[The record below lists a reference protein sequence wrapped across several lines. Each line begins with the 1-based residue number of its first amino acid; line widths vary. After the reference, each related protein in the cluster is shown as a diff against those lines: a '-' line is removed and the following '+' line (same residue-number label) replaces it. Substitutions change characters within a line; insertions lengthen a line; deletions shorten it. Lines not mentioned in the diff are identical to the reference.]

1 MNTDSPGPRNAR
13 SGPLDS
19 GTPDPGSAV
28 PPGPTNPATSG
39 GIDPATS
46 GGANPAVPGGANPAN
61 PGPTHAAHPA
71 PMIRVEKLSKRFG
84 RLQVLDALDLEIEA
98 GRTTAILG
106 PNGAGKTTLIK
117 SILGL
122 VIPDS
127 GRIVVNGME
136 LDGSPD
142 YRRQIGYMP
151 QIARYPENLTARE
164 IVAMVT
170 DLRGHREGDDALD
183 PGLVEALRVEGEMD
197 KPFRT
202 LSGGNRQKVSAVLA
216 LLFRPRIL
224 FLDEPTAGLDPVSSS
239 ILKDRL
245 LAERE
250 AGRTLVLTSHVM
262 AEVEELADTVVYL
275 LDGRI
280 HFRES
285 VEELLGSTG
294 ERSLERAIARRIT
307 ARVVA

>member
-1 MNTDSPGPRNAR
+1 MNP
-13 SGPLDS
+13 
-19 GTPDPGSAV
+19 
-28 PPGPTNPATSG
+28 PTNGAPPAA
-39 GIDPATS
+39 PE
-46 GGANPAVPGGANPAN
+46 NPV
-61 PGPTHAAHPA
+61 
-71 PMIRVEKLSKRFG
+71 IRVERLSKRFG
-84 RLQVLDALDLEIEA
+84 RLTVLDALDLAIDA

-122 VIPDS
+122 VIPD
-127 GRIVVNGME
+127 GGTITVAGHP
-136 LDGSPD
+136 LDGSPE

-164 IVAMVT
+164 ILAMVS
-170 DLRGHREGDDALD
+170 DLRGNPGDADEE
-183 PGLVEALRVEGEMD
+183 LVGELRLEDELD

-216 LLFRPRIL
+216 LRFRPHIL

-239 ILKDRL
+239 VLKDRL
-245 LAERE
+245 LRERAE
-250 AGRTLVLTSHVM
+250 GRTLVLTSHVM
-262 AEVEELADTVVYL
+262 AEVQELADTVVYL

-285 VEELLGSTG
+285 VESLMGSTG
-294 ERSLERAIARRIT
+294 EASLERAIARRIT

>member
-1 MNTDSPGPRNAR
+1 MNGERQSP
-13 SGPLDS
+13 
-19 GTPDPGSAV
+19 
-28 PPGPTNPATSG
+28 
-39 GIDPATS
+39 
-46 GGANPAVPGGANPAN
+46 
-61 PGPTHAAHPA
+61 

-127 GRIVVNGME
+127 GTITVAGEVVGA
-136 LDGSPD
+136 SPE
-142 YRRQIGYMP
+142 YRRRIGYMP

-164 IVAMVT
+164 ILAMVT
-170 DLRGHREGDDALD
+170 DLRGNPADLDEGV
-183 PGLVEALRVEGEMD
+183 VEELRVEGELD

-216 LLFRPRIL
+216 LRFRPGIL

-239 ILKDRL
+239 VLKDRL
-245 LAERE
+245 LEER
-250 AGRTLVLTSHVM
+250 ARGRTLVLTSHVM
-262 AEVEELADTVVYL
+262 AEVQELADTVVYL

-285 VEELLGSTG
+285 VEELMGSTG
-294 ERSLERAIARRIT
+294 EASLERAIARRIT

>member
-1 MNTDSPGPRNAR
+1 M
-13 SGPLDS
+13 
-19 GTPDPGSAV
+19 TPSTPPPAP
-28 PPGPTNPATSG
+28 PPGPVPATP
-39 GIDPATS
+39 I
-46 GGANPAVPGGANPAN
+46 
-61 PGPTHAAHPA
+61 
-71 PMIRVEKLSKRFG
+71 IRVQKLSKRFG
-84 RLQVLDALDLEIEA
+84 KLTVLDDLDLDLET

-122 VIPDS
+122 VIPD
-127 GRIVVNGME
+127 GGTITVAGER
-136 LDGSPD
+136 LDGSPE
-142 YRRQIGYMP
+142 YRRRIGYMP

-164 IVAMVT
+164 ILAMVS
-170 DLRGHREGDDALD
+170 DLRGNPAGTDES
-183 PGLVEALRVEGEMD
+183 LVDELRLEAELD

-216 LLFRPRIL
+216 LRFRPQIL

-239 ILKDRL
+239 VFKDRL
-245 LAERE
+245 LRERAE
-250 AGRTLVLTSHVM
+250 GRTLVLTSHVM
-262 AEVEELADTVVYL
+262 AEVQELADTVVYL

-285 VEELLGSTG
+285 VESLMGSTG
-294 ERSLERAIARRIT
+294 EASLERAIARRIT